1 MKEKSTTAKRKTLYY
16 AVLTVSAL
24 LLAAATILTVYF
36 VVGNPND
43 VGENPPPVVDPDNT
57 PTQPSEPTGPSQP
70 DVPSDGEDAVRFT
83 NPVESLSVMSG
94 YGFYHNQTLGW
105 YYEHS
110 GLDIAAEEGTEV
122 LAMANGRVES
132 IQTDELTGTQIV
144 LDHGDGLKTTYRFV
158 TAAENLAI
166 GSSVI
171 KGQVIATVA
180 AATGAE
186 YKDGAHLH
194 LEITLDAKT
203 VDPTEYL
210 TLEEK

>member
-36 VVGNPND
+36 VVGGD
-43 VGENPPPVVDPDNT
+43 EVVDTPPVATDPDNT
-57 PTQPSEPTGPSQP
+57 PDVPSEPTGPSQP
-70 DVPSDGEDAVRFT
+70 DVPSDGEDTVRFT
-83 NPVESLSVMSG
+83 NPVENLAVLSG

-105 YYEHS
+105 YYEHD
-110 GLDIAAEEGTEV
+110 GLDVAAEEGTEV
-122 LAMANGRVES
+122 FAMANGTVES
-132 IQTDELTGTQIV
+132 IRTDELTGTEII

-158 TAAENLAI
+158 AAAENLAV
-166 GSSVI
+166 GTSVV
-171 KGQVIATVA
+171 KGQTIATVA

-194 LEITLDAKT
+194 LEVTLDGEH
-203 VDPTEYL
+203 VDPVAYL